1 METLATS
8 ETNFKHE
15 IKPQINKN
23 YQNIYELKP
32 PDEIRTPNNRT
43 TMFEKSRNG
52 FMTSEFEHHRTD
64 NSILSNNEGKL
75 LHFVLTLILPLN
87 SVIFFIVELY
97 NWSPINLERYGPREV
112 EIIRKADLKP
122 PSYFKVNI

>member
-32 PDEIRTPNNRT
+32 PDEVRTPNNRT
-43 TMFEKSRNG
+43 TMFEKSHHG

-75 LHFVLTLILPLN
+75 FVFRIN
-87 SVIFFIVELY
+87 SY
-97 NWSPINLERYGPREV
+97 SPT
-112 EIIRKADLKP
+112 K
-122 PSYFKVNI
+122 F